1 VPNAQGENSEVKLKA
16 RITKN
21 GIFEISSPQIIE
33 VIDVAAE
40 AAAAGEADKPKE
52 STPDEPKDAKDEQE
66 EMNNAEAAADEKS
79 ASQKS
84 TDSKTPEKSKKKK
97 TRAIDLPLVAK
108 VPQMSKNEINFF
120 IEQELQMIMQDKKEK
135 ERSEAKNLVEEYVYD
150 VRDKL
155 SNEYEQFITE
165 ESRASFLQ
173 VLDETESWLYSDEA
187 EDQMKSVYVDRLN
200 SLKVSPII

>member
-1 VPNAQGENSEVKLKA
+1 
-16 RITKN
+16 
-21 GIFEISSPQIIE
+21 
-33 VIDVAAE
+33 
-40 AAAAGEADKPKE
+40 
-52 STPDEPKDAKDEQE
+52 
-66 EMNNAEAAADEKS
+66 
-79 ASQKS
+79 
-84 TDSKTPEKSKKKK
+84 
-97 TRAIDLPLVAK
+97 
-108 VPQMSKNEINFF
+108 
-120 IEQELQMIMQDKKEK
+120 MQDKKEK